1 MLFEFIFQV
10 KNWMKKR
17 LPADLNWIILEAAST
32 CQPIVNTF
40 LKAPKI
46 FHVAFYQSLIFPM
59 VRWQLEV
66 KNTLVLLLNAALSSE
81 KHVYKMVR
89 NFVTVISSFQEE
101 RKKSKECHLY
111 SFTFYLFFANLVYIL
126 FLFIHCQQFLAVHRA
141 ARTFTLFSLVVVTG
155 CLVLTII
162 QKFCT

>member
-46 FHVAFYQSLIFPM
+46 FHVAFYQSLIFPI
-59 VRWQLEV
+59 VRCQLEV
-66 KNTLVLLLNAALSSE
+66 KNTLVFLLNAALSSE
-81 KHVYKMVR
+81 NHVYKMVR
-89 NFVTVISSFQEE
+89 DFVTVIFSFQEE
-101 RKKSKECHLY
+101 RKKSRECHLY
-111 SFTFYLFFANLVYIL
+111 SFTYFF
-126 FLFIHCQQFLAVHRA
+126 FLLI
-141 ARTFTLFSLVVVTG
+141 
-155 CLVLTII
+155 
-162 QKFCT
+162 